1 MFLMKQRIFCACC
14 LFFIFIGNVVGQWVK
29 IDPAEIEKMMQLP
42 QDDWLNLT
50 LMGTK
55 IGYAHIYMEKSRFE
69 GEDTIRVRGDMVMDL
84 KRTDTELRL
93 ATTRVSHVGMDLVPR
108 YFITTSNETG
118 QEKRVEG
125 RIKDGV
131 AYLETNLA
139 GKTTHTQTSISADTI
154 FEQMIGYFLLQ
165 RSIQAGD
172 AHTLHVFN
180 LDLMKPVKT
189 DIKVLREDQIEF
201 DSKLEPVYVV
211 SYTMDIMGGLTTTQW
226 LGHDGTAYRMEIG
239 LMGLKMVLAKTDMQ
253 TALGESGEVDV
264 ILNTKIFA
272 QGGTPIPGAR
282 HFKAY
287 LRLTEG
293 QLDEAVMANRRQKL
307 QVDDDPRHGEIKINV
322 PGIDR
327 AETLNLPI
335 QNQHDNEELTQFLK
349 STVYIQ
355 AEHPTIRAKAVEVID
370 GEIDAWKSAQKLC
383 RWAHESIYDKNLK
396 VGFGSALQ
404 TLESLEG
411 DCTEH
416 TVLMIAM
423 ARSVGIPARVCAGLV
438 FQSDAFYYH
447 FWPEVYVG
455 KWVAMEPTLG
465 QIQADANHIQLAG
478 SELESD
484 SMLEFGEGVMRT
496 LNQLEIEVLE

>member
-1 MFLMKQRIFCACC
+1 MKQQIFFTCC
-14 LFFIFIGNVVGQWVK
+14 LLFISIGGAVGQWVK

-55 IGYAHIYMEKSRFE
+55 IGYAHIYMEKSRYE
-69 GEDTIRVRGDMVMDL
+69 GEDAIRVRADMVMDL
-84 KRTDTELRL
+84 KRTGTGLRL
-93 ATTRVSHVGMDLVPR
+93 ATTRISYVGMDLVPR
-108 YFITTSNETG
+108 YFIATSNETG

-125 RIKDGV
+125 HVRNGV
-131 AYLETNLA
+131 AYLETSLA
-139 GKTTHTQTSISADTI
+139 GKTTHTQTPISTDTI

-165 RSIQAGD
+165 RSIRVGD

-189 DIKVLREDQIEF
+189 DVRVFREDQIEF
-201 DSKLEPVYVV
+201 DGVMEPVYVIN
-211 SYTMDIMGGLTTTQW
+211 YTMDIMGGLTTTEW
-226 LGHDGTAYRMEIG
+226 LGHDGTTYRIEVG

-272 QGGTPIPGAR
+272 QGRPPTPRAR
-282 HFKAY
+282 RFKAR
-287 LRLTEG
+287 LQLTEG
-293 QLDEAVMANRRQKL
+293 QLDKAVMINSRQKL
-307 QVDDDPRHGEIKINV
+307 NVNNDPYHGVLEINV
-322 PGIDR
+322 PVIDS
-327 AETLNLPI
+327 AETPNLPI
-335 QNQHDNEELTQFLK
+335 QDQHGNEELAQFLK

-355 AEHPTIRAKAVEVID
+355 TEHPTIRAKAVEVLD
-370 GEIDAWKSAQKLC
+370 GEMNAWKSAEKLC
-383 RWAHESIYDKNLK
+383 LWVYESIHDKNLK

-438 FQSDAFYYH
+438 FQHDAFYYH

-455 KWVAMEPTLG
+455 EWVAMEPTLG
-465 QIQADANHIQLAG
+465 QTQADANHIQLAG

>member
-1 MFLMKQRIFCACC
+1 MSFMKQRILFTCC
-14 LFFIFIGNVVGQWVK
+14 LLVISVGNAVGGWVEV
-29 IDPAEIEKMMQLP
+29 DPAEIEKMMQLP

-55 IGYAHIYMEKSRFE
+55 IGYAHLYTEKSRY
-69 GEDTIRVRGDMVMDL
+69 EDEEAIRVRADMVMDL
-84 KRTDTELRL
+84 KRTGTRLRL
-93 ATTRVSHVGMDLVPR
+93 TTTRISYVGMDLVPR
-108 YFITTSNETG
+108 YFISTSNETG
-118 QEKRVEG
+118 QEKQVEG

-131 AYLETNLA
+131 AYLETSLA
-139 GKTTHTQTSISADTI
+139 GKTTQSETSIPADTI
-154 FEQMIGYFLLQ
+154 FEQMIGYFLLR
-165 RSIQAGD
+165 RSIKVGD
-172 AHTLHVFN
+172 TYTLRVFN

-189 DIKVLREDQIEF
+189 DIKVLQEDQLEF
-201 DSKLEPVYVV
+201 DGKIEPVYIID
-211 SYTMDIMGGLTTTQW
+211 YTMDIMGGLTTKQW
-226 LGHDGTAYRMEIG
+226 LGHNGTIYRMEVG
-239 LMGLKMVLAKTDMQ
+239 LMGLKMVLAKTDMK

-272 QGGTPIPGAR
+272 QGEQPTPGAR
-282 HFKAY
+282 RLKAR

-293 QLDEAVMANRRQKL
+293 ELEKAVMIDSRQKL
-307 QVDDDPRHGEIKINV
+307 KIDSDSRHGILEVNV
-322 PGIDR
+322 PVIDR

-335 QNQHDNEELTQFLK
+335 QDQHEDEEPAQFLK

-355 AEHPTIRAKAVEVID
+355 AEHPTVRAKAVEVLD
-370 GEIDAWKSAQKLC
+370 GETNAWKSAQKLC
-383 RWAHESIYDKNLK
+383 RWVYENIHDKNLK

-416 TVLMIAM
+416 TVLLIGM

-438 FQSDAFYYH
+438 FQGDAFYYH

-455 KWVAMEPTLG
+455 EWVAMEPTLG

-478 SELESD
+478 SEFESN

-496 LNQLEIEVLE
+496 LNQLEIEILE

>member
-1 MFLMKQRIFCACC
+1 MYLMKQQILFTCC
-14 LFFIFIGNVVGQWVK
+14 LLLISIGSAVGKWAKV
-29 IDPAEIEKMMQLP
+29 DSAEIEKMMQLP

-50 LMGTK
+50 LMDTK
-55 IGYAHIYMEKSRFE
+55 IGYAHIYMEKSRY
-69 GEDTIRVRGDMVMDL
+69 EDEEAIRVRVDMVMDL
-84 KRTDTELRL
+84 KRTGTALRL
-93 ATTRVSHVGMDLVPR
+93 TTTRISYIGMDLVPR
-108 YFITTSNETG
+108 YFISTSNETG

-131 AYLETNLA
+131 AYLKTSLA
-139 GKTTHTQTSISADTI
+139 GKTTHSETSIPADTI
-154 FEQMIGYFLLQ
+154 FEGMIGYFLLQ
-165 RSIQAGD
+165 RSLQVGD
-172 AHTLHVFN
+172 VYTLRVFN
-180 LDLMKPVKT
+180 LDLMEPVKT
-189 DIKVLREDQIEF
+189 DIQVLQDDQLEF
-201 DSKLEPVYVV
+201 DGRIEPVYIVD
-211 SYTMDIMGGLTTTQW
+211 YTMDVMGGLTTKQW
-226 LGHDGTAYRMEIG
+226 LGHNGTIYRMEIG

-272 QGGTPIPGAR
+272 QGEHPTPGAR
-282 HFKAY
+282 RFKAR

-293 QLDEAVMANRRQKL
+293 ELEKAVTIDSRQKL
-307 QVDDDPRHGEIKINV
+307 KIEDDPRHGLLEIRV
-322 PGIDR
+322 PVIDR
-327 AETLNLPI
+327 AETPNLPL
-335 QNQHDNEELTQFLK
+335 QHQHKDEELAQFLK

-355 AEHPTIRAKAVEVID
+355 AEHPTIRAKAIEVLD
-370 GEIDAWKSAQKLC
+370 GETNAWKSAQKLC
-383 RWAHESIYDKNLK
+383 RWVYESIHDKNLK

-416 TVLMIAM
+416 TVLMIGL

-438 FQSDAFYYH
+438 FQRDAFYYH

-455 KWVAMEPTLG
+455 EWVAIEPTLG

-478 SELESD
+478 SEFESN